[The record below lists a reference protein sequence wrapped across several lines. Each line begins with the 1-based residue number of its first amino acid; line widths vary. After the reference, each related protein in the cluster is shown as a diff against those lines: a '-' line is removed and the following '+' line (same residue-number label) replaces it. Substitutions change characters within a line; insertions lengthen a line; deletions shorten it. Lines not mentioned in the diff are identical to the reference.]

1 MINWL
6 IIGKFIVLNHWCHLL
21 NVRASFVVKGHDK
34 ADLVSRRPD
43 YPSGHWCPPAQASWD
58 VALWWDGKVPDL
70 CYQSNETSLLVLS
83 ADIVSVDDDFLTNW
97 KFLVFPIRWW
107 IKARWKG
114 HGLNKSSD
122 GLYTHHDRLVIPR
135 PAQDLCIL
143 MLTECCYYVVHE
155 IGNNACW
162 QLCENVSWGNV
173 CIVLDWNALS
183 SKLSCMQ

>member
-1 MINWL
+1 
-6 IIGKFIVLNHWCHLL
+6 
-21 NVRASFVVKGHDK
+21 
-34 ADLVSRRPD
+34 
-43 YPSGHWCPPAQASWD
+43 
-58 VALWWDGKVPDL
+58 
-70 CYQSNETSLLVLS
+70 
-83 ADIVSVDDDFLTNW
+83 
-97 KFLVFPIRWW
+97 VFPVRWW

-143 MLTECCYYVVHE
+143 MLIECCYNFVHQ
-155 IGNNACW
+155 IGNNARW